1 MPPNDFIS
9 QERRNEIREWARSNV
24 RELGE
29 IEISG
34 SGTKIAHGLR
44 TVPRW
49 VDIKPYKHRGVVVWA
64 WWYYQ
69 KPDATY
75 IYVQAAATGRFIVT
89 VGG

>member
-1 MPPNDFIS
+1 MFDRVS
-9 QERRNEIREWARSNV
+9 QDQLRQIREATQENS

-29 IEISG
+29 IEISS
-34 SGTKIAHGLR
+34 SGTRIAHGLR
-44 TVPRW
+44 TMPKWIQV
-49 VDIKPYKHRGVVVWA
+49 IPYKHRGVVSTL

-75 IYVQAAATGRFIVT
+75 IYIQAGVTGRFLVT